1 MSESFDI
8 TLKLDDQEVDILH
21 QIKAQCNKDG
31 YDWSFNQ
38 ILGELAVIG
47 ITNWKHTRA
56 IEKAIW
62 EGRPR
67 SD

>member
-21 QIKAQCNKDG
+21 QVKAQINKDG
-31 YDWSFNQ
+31 YDWNFNQ
-38 ILGELAVIG
+38 ILGEMAVIYLH
-47 ITNWKHTRA
+47 NWKQAQA
-56 IEKAIW
+56 IEKAIN

-67 SD
+67 ID